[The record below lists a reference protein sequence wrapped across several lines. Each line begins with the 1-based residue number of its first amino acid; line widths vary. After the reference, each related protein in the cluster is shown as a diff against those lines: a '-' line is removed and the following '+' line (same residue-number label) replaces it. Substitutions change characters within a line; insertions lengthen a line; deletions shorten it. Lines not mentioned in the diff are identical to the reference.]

1 MQKNSYQYRIY
12 YEHTDAGGVVY
23 HSRYLN
29 FYERGRSDWLRD
41 KGIIQSE
48 LQNNHDLVYV
58 VRGVDIK
65 FKKPARMDDT
75 ITVTCE
81 MIKVKKASVDFYQE
95 LYNQNNELLSTAV
108 VQAACLQASSFKVIA
123 MPDFLKQ
130 KLINQTART

>member
-75 ITVTCE
+75 ITVSCE
-81 MIKVKKASVDFYQE
+81 MVKIKKASVDFYQE
-95 LYNQNNELLSTAV
+95 
-108 VQAACLQASSFKVIA
+108 
-123 MPDFLKQ
+123 M
-130 KLINQTART
+130 